1 MTKHEDE
8 VTTMKLNELKD
19 SLIGVDRLSQQDRQS
34 HYEVKFSLALQMNTA
49 Q

>member
-1 MTKHEDE
+1 MTKHEDD

-19 SLIGVDRLSQQDRQS
+19 SLIGVDRFSQQDRQS
-34 HYEVKFSLALQMNTA
+34 HYGVKFSLALQMNTA